1 MKKVK
6 MDLRIVR
13 YLLLAAALIL
23 FIRYFDVLL
32 GGAGRLWSI
41 AYPLILGCIIAY
53 VLNLILWRLEKIYF
67 PKSKAAWAGKTRRPV
82 CIVLSILLIF
92 AVFYLI
98 LMLVVPELVKAVMMV
113 AQSIPVM
120 VERGLDWLAEHG
132 GGTAET
138 SAALAKLQID
148 WESLGENAWNYLK
161 LGLGGVLSSTVSI
174 VSGALGSFVN
184 LVVSLIFAVY
194 ILSGKERLA
203 GQGKRIVRAYV
214 KPVWIARGKKLLRT
228 LDETFSSFIVG
239 QVTEAVIL
247 GCLCT
252 AGMLLF
258 RFPYAPMV
266 GAFVGAT
273 ALIPMVGAYLGAGVG
288 AFMILTKDPLKAVL
302 FLLFIVVLQ
311 QLEGNLIYPRVVG
324 SSIGL
329 PGLWVLAAVTVGG
342 GLLGVPGMLLGVPLA
357 AACYKLLAENVNAR
371 IRAGAGEQAPAA
383 ADAEIHAEVHG
394 NAGTDSPGAGK

>member
-1 MKKVK
+1 MKKGK

-41 AYPLILGCIIAY
+41 AYPLIMGCIIAY
-53 VLNLILWRLEKIYF
+53 VLNLILRRLEKIYF
-67 PKSKAAWAGKTRRPV
+67 PRSKAAWAGKTRRPV

-120 VERGLDWLAEHG
+120 VESGLDWLAEHG

-138 SAALAKLQID
+138 SAALEKLQID
-148 WESLGENAWNYLK
+148 WESLGKNAWNYLRS
-161 LGLGGVLSSTVSI
+161 GLGGVLSSTVSI

-214 KPVWIARGKKLLRT
+214 KPVWIARGKKILRT

-371 IRAGAGEQAPAA
+371 IRAGAGERAPAA
-383 ADAEIHAEVHG
+383 ADAKAHV
-394 NAGTDSPGAGK
+394 NAGTEDAGTDR

>member
-1 MKKVK
+1 MKKGK

-41 AYPLILGCIIAY
+41 AYPLIMGCIIAY
-53 VLNLILWRLEKIYF
+53 VLNLILRRLEKIYF
-67 PKSKAAWAGKTRRPV
+67 PRSKAAWAGKTRRPV

-120 VERGLDWLAEHG
+120 VESGLDWLAEHG

-138 SAALAKLQID
+138 SAALEKLQID
-148 WESLGENAWNYLK
+148 WESLGKNAWNYLRS
-161 LGLGGVLSSTVSI
+161 GLGGVLSSTVSI

-214 KPVWIARGKKLLRT
+214 KPVWIARGKKILRT

-383 ADAEIHAEVHG
+383 ADAEAHV
-394 NAGTDSPGAGK
+394 NAGTEDAGTDR